1 MLLTLQFLVLIGLL
15 VYGMI
20 GGAFLIL
27 CFFDNL
33 ITFGQWELRIKHHNF
48 RLKYHVI
55 VLWFLVT
62 GTTGYQVLEK
72 FNLLT

>member
-1 MLLTLQFLVLIGLL
+1 MLLILQLLVLIGLSI
-15 VYGMI
+15 YGMI

-27 CFFDNL
+27 CFFDDL
-33 ITFGQWELRIKHHNF
+33 ITFERSELKIKYYHF
-48 RLKYHVI
+48 SLKYHVI